1 MTLMLV
7 DAAGLYFRAFHGIP
21 TSVAAPDGR
30 PVNAIRGFLDMTA
43 TLVTRRRPT
52 RFVACQDISWRPA
65 FRVALLPSYKSHRA
79 LPDGAEV
86 VPDELSPQVP
96 VLWEVLDAIGL
107 ARAGAD
113 GFEADDVM
121 ATLAARDD
129 GPVEIVS
136 GDRDLFGAVS
146 ERVRVLYVGRGVSK
160 LQDLGPDEV
169 AEKYGIPG
177 GYYADFAALRGDPSD
192 GLPGVTGIGERTATA
207 LVTRFGPIEAI
218 VAAAQADEA
227 GFPAGARAKVMAAL
241 DYLAVAPAVVRVRT
255 DAGVSDVQDALPEQV
270 ADPQRLLELSD
281 EYGLDS
287 SINRVLR
294 AVGITV

>member
-43 TLVTRRRPT
+43 TLITRRRPS

-65 FRVALLPSYKSHRA
+65 FRVALLPSYKAHRA

-136 GDRDLFGAVS
+136 GDRDLFGAVGD
-146 ERVRVLYVGRGVSK
+146 RVRVLYVGRGVSK

-177 GYYADFAALRGDPSD
+177 QYYADFAALRGDPSD

-207 LVTRFGPIEAI
+207 LVTRFGPVEAI
-218 VAAAQADEA
+218 VAAARADEA
-227 GFPAGARAKVMAAL
+227 GFPAGARAKVLAAL

-255 DAGVSDVQDALPEQV
+255 DADVPDVLDALPAAV
-270 ADPQRLLELSD
+270 ADPVRLLELSD

-294 AVGITV
+294 AVDITV